1 MKIFVLRTESIL
13 SSTKSTLKF
22 DSDNCVVIPMAIL
35 ENLYRYE
42 GLTEKKKLARTF
54 CNEYISSFSKKEL
67 MSKEG
72 AKQVNGSRIRLVDNG
87 EISENIEKMNNL
99 SMLDKRVFQVCYSL
113 KAENHQ
119 VILISQNPVIRFKAY
134 ELGIKAEP
142 FKDEI
147 FPLPKDQY
155 KGFISAETSKT
166 DFDKFFQE
174 DSIPVKS
181 IYKANSIE
189 WIENMFVNIVCGNNS
204 TIGRYTGGKIVPLIY
219 SKRIPNGYKALNIEQ
234 LMLWE
239 CLMAPPEKA
248 PLVVVKGAA
257 GTGKTFCS
265 LAYALEHLKKFGTN
279 GLYNQILVGTP
290 VEYGENIGYLPGDIS
305 SKVSPVLGGIF
316 DNLESIFREKN
327 PEADNL
333 MIQDQCD
340 EIFERKFIQIQ
351 VIGFLRGRTIPNK
364 CFIIDETQNVA
375 PDDIKKIVTRAAK
388 GSKFIFLGDPE
399 QFGNPELNERYNGLV
414 YLSEKFKGD
423 SLCWQIT
430 LDSKK
435 SVRGDLAKTALNVLN

>member
-42 GLTEKKKLARTF
+42 GLAEKKKLARSF
-54 CNEYISSFSKKEL
+54 CEYISTFSRRELLSKK
-67 MSKEG
+67 G
-72 AKQVNGSRIRLVDNG
+72 ARQKNGSVIRLVDNEG
-87 EISENIEKMNNL
+87 MSERIEKINNL
-99 SMLDKRVFQVCYSL
+99 STLDKRVFEVCRLL
-113 KAENHQ
+113 KEEDKNQ
-119 VILISQNPVIRFKAY
+119 VILISQNPVIRIKAY
-134 ELGIKAEP
+134 QLGIKAEP

-147 FPLPKDQY
+147 FPEPKDQY
-155 KGFISAETSKT
+155 KGFITVETSQT
-166 DFDKFFQE
+166 EFNKFYRE
-174 DSIPVKS
+174 DSLSIKS
-181 IYKANSIE
+181 IYKAYNIE
-189 WIENMFVNIVCGNNS
+189 WIENMFVRIVSGNHS
-204 TIGRYTGGKIVPLIY
+204 TIGRYTEGKIVPLEY
-219 SKRIPNGYKALNIEQ
+219 SKKIPNGYKSLNDEQ
-234 LMLWE
+234 TLLWE
-239 CLMAPPEKA
+239 CLLAPPKIA

-265 LAYALEHLKKFGTN
+265 LAYALENLKKFGTN
-279 GLYNQILVGTP
+279 ALYNQIYVGTP
-290 VEYGENIGYLPGDIS
+290 VEYGEDIGYLPGDIS

-333 MIQDQCD
+333 MIQDQID
-340 EIFERKFIQIQ
+340 EVFERKFIEIQ
-351 VIGFLRGRTIPNK
+351 VIGFLRGRTIPHK

-375 PDDIKKIVTRAAK
+375 PNDIKKIVTRAAE

-399 QFGNPELNERYNGLV
+399 QVGNPDLNERYNGLV
-414 YLSEKFKGD
+414 YLSEKFKGK
-423 SLCWQIT
+423 SRCWQIT

-435 SVRGDLAKTALNVLN
+435 SVRSELAQDALDVLS